1 MPIKQIH
8 GRMTSLAFRIGGLA
22 YSPDVSDL
30 DDEAQHQLQD
40 LDVWIVD
47 ALRPTP
53 HPSHLSLDEALAWI
67 ERLKP
72 KRAIL
77 THMHVDLDYDTL
89 RRTLPPNVEPGFDGM
104 AIELPA

>member
-1 MPIKQIH
+1 MAMV
-8 GRMTSLAFRIGGLA
+8 GTMRSANLVRAALVALAVASSGSLAA
-22 YSPDVSDL
+22 
-30 DDEAQHQLQD
+30 AQD
-40 LDVWIVD
+40 IPAGWSVD
-47 ALRPTP
+47 
-53 HPSHLSLDEALAWI
+53 I
-67 ERLKP
+67 KP